1 MGLFDIFK
9 KKTAPK
15 KEVEKTLPPEA
26 MKWNKMWDMWA
37 DEKIPSPYQDLMTY
51 QSEINNGGHSQFF
64 LNVSN
69 TGDLESVVKE
79 VLSILPE
86 TLSGNLEDA
95 FSAYKKYDDVDD
107 DKLAEILDNC
117 DGVFYENEDDIN
129 NILENYAETIE
140 L

>member
-9 KKTAPK
+9 KKFATAK
-15 KEVEKTLPPEA
+15 KSESA
-26 MKWNKMWDMWA
+26 MPQESKKWNKMWELWENERA
-37 DEKIPSPYQDLMTY
+37 ESPYQELMTY

-69 TGDLESVVKE
+69 TGDVEAVVKQ
-79 VLSILPE
+79 VLSILPK
-86 TLSGNLEDA
+86 TLSDNLKDA

-107 DKLAEILDNC
+107 DKMDEMLDNC
-117 DGVFYENEDDIN
+117 DDVFYENEEDIN
-129 NILENYAETIE
+129 KILEDYAQTIE

>member
-86 TLSGNLEDA
+86 TLSGNLEVA

-107 DKLAEILDNC
+107 DKLDEILDNC
-117 DGVFYENEDDIN
+117 DNVFYENEDDIN

>member
-9 KKTAPK
+9 KKAAPK
-15 KEVEKTLPPEA
+15 KEAEKSLPPEA
-26 MKWNKMWDMWA
+26 MKWNKMWELW
-37 DEKIPSPYQDLMTY
+37 EKEQAKSPYQELMTY

-64 LNVSN
+64 FNVSN
-69 TGDLESVVKE
+69 TGNLDAVVKE

-95 FSAYKKYDDVDD
+95 FSAYKKYADVDD
-107 DKLAEILDNC
+107 DKMDEILDNC
-117 DGVFYENEDDIN
+117 DDIFYENEDDVN
-129 NILENYAETIE
+129 KILEDYAETIE

>member
-9 KKTAPK
+9 KKSTPEK
-15 KEVEKTLPPEA
+15 SPEKTLPPETL
-26 MKWNKMWDMWA
+26 KFNKMWDMWA
-37 DEKIPSPYQDLMTY
+37 DGQIESPYQDLMTY

-79 VLSILPE
+79 ILSILPE

-95 FSAYKKYDDVDD
+95 FSAYKKYDDEDD
-107 DKLAEILDNC
+107 DKLDEILDNC
-117 DGVFYENEDDIN
+117 DDVFYENEELIN
-129 NILENYAETIE
+129 EILEKRAETIE

>member
-1 MGLFDIFK
+1 
-9 KKTAPK
+9 
-15 KEVEKTLPPEA
+15 
-26 MKWNKMWDMWA
+26 MWDMWA

-86 TLSGNLEDA
+86 TLSSNLEDA

-107 DKLAEILDNC
+107 DKLDEILDNC
-117 DGVFYENEDDIN
+117 DDVFYENEDDIN

>member
-26 MKWNKMWDMWA
+26 IRWNKMWDMWA
-37 DEKIPSPYQDLMTY
+37 EERIPSPYQDLMTY

-69 TGDLESVVKE
+69 TGDLEAVVKE

-86 TLSGNLEDA
+86 TLSSNLEDA
-95 FSAYKKYDDVDD
+95 FSAYKKYGDVDD
-107 DKLAEILDNC
+107 DKLDEILDNC
-117 DGVFYENEDDIN
+117 DGIFYENEDDIN

>member
-15 KEVEKTLPPEA
+15 KEVEKSLTHEEV
-26 MKWNKMWDMWA
+26 KWNKMWELW
-37 DEKIPSPYQDLMTY
+37 EKEQAKSPYQELMTY

-69 TGDLESVVKE
+69 TGDLDAVVKE

-86 TLSGNLEDA
+86 TLSRNLEDA

-107 DKLAEILDNC
+107 DKMDEILDNC
-117 DGVFYENEDDIN
+117 DDIFYENEDDVN
-129 NILENYAETIE
+129 KILEDYAETIE